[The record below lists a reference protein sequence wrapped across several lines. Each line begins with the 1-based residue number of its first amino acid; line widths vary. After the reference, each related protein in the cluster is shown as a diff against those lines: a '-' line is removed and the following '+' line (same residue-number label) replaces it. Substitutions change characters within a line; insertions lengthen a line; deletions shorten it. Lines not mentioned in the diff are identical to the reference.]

1 MSSAPRVTAVI
12 GAFDSARTLQRA
24 IDGILGQ
31 TVADL
36 ELLVVDDGSRD
47 ESPAIVRAAAARD
60 DRVRLLEMG
69 RNVGIAASLNAA
81 LAEARAPVVAVND
94 ADDVSAPERLERQ
107 LAVLDAR
114 PEVAVVGSRQR
125 EVDAA
130 GAELAPRTRFA
141 AGVVNGVLR
150 RYNPV
155 PNTSAAFRRDVA
167 LALGGYDGRYRYA
180 AEYDLWLRVVAAGHD
195 VVALDEP
202 LSTREMGGAN
212 VAARAERAQH
222 LEALRIQARAL
233 RRAPSAA
240 GLAGLA
246 LPAGA
251 WLAPPALKRAL
262 RRRAGQAQ

>member
-1 MSSAPRVTAVI
+1 MTGTPLVTVVI
-12 GAFDSARTLQRA
+12 GAYDSARTLQRA
-24 IDGILGQ
+24 IDAILGQ
-31 TVADL
+31 TVAEL

-47 ESPAIVRAAAARD
+47 RSAAIAREAAARD
-60 DRVRLLEMG
+60 GRVRVLQMG
-69 RNVGIAASLNAA
+69 RNVGIATSLNAA
-81 LAEARAPVVAVND
+81 IAEARAPVVAIND

-107 LAVLDAR
+107 LAVLDAQPR
-114 PEVAVVGSRQR
+114 VAVVGSRQR

-130 GAELAPRTRFA
+130 GRELAPRTRVA
-141 AGVVNGVLR
+141 AGVVNRVLR

-167 LALGGYDGRYRYA
+167 LAVGGYDPRWRYA
-180 AEYDLWLRVVAAGHD
+180 AEYDLWLRIVAAGHD

-251 WLAPPALKRAL
+251 LLAPPALKRAL
-262 RRRAGQAQ
+262 RRRAGQAE